1 MRLLAGTIFAGLAL
15 IAGSVVFYTLESP
28 NDQWVGAEEIARA
41 QIEALGRRPDWVR
54 QVSGPVLRVLIAS
67 PGDTPIERKVV
78 RAALMVGSC
87 QWEKTSRNVLPID
100 QTECAHGAEPGL
112 QWP

>member
-54 QVSGPVLRVLIAS
+54 QVSGPFVSVKLGPGECYLVDVSTKYKGDDSSDSFWVAGFRGEDAS
-67 PGDTPIERKVV
+67 R
-78 RAALMVGSC
+78 S
-87 QWEKTSRNVLPID
+87 ID
-100 QTECAHGAEPGL
+100 C
-112 QWP
+112 